1 MHLIEFIKFIINV
14 CITILVIVIIIII
27 LSLGLLFWFSI
38 DFCVTN
44 FLLLIAQL
52 IIIVIDAELEVFCD
66 SGMRAHFRAIRFEYS
81 LVNLYVLLPLLVFI
95 LR

>member
-1 MHLIEFIKFIINV
+1 MHLIEFIKFIINI
-14 CITILVIVIIIII
+14 CITILVIVIII

-38 DFCVTN
+38 DFCVIDV
-44 FLLLIAQL
+44 LLLIAQL
-52 IIIVIDAELEVFCD
+52 IIIVIYAELEVFCD
-66 SGMRAHFRAIRFEYS
+66 SGMRTHFRAIRFEYS